1 MYLKYEIDGK
11 SLSPAPNTI
20 EIKSVGVI
28 EEPLNSTPVLF
39 VATFGE

>member
-11 SLSPAPNTI
+11 SLSRERRTV

-28 EEPLNSTPVLF
+28 EESLGVLF
-39 VATFGE
+39 VGHAMGE